1 MTCLWDSSEMNK
13 EVHDVGKRKM
23 ARIRDN
29 QRMKTSEESVHVAL
43 VTVELFIPFA
53 HSLKEKRS
61 VVRGL
66 RDQIRARFNASVA
79 EFGYQDKW
87 QRALIGVGMLSGDKH
102 KLEADMARVRQLCE
116 EMPHVEI
123 VDISHEWL

>member
-1 MTCLWDSSEMNK
+1 
-13 EVHDVGKRKM
+13 
-23 ARIRDN
+23 
-29 QRMKTSEESVHVAL
+29 MKISDESVYIAL
-43 VTVELFIPFA
+43 VTVELFIPYA

-66 RDQIRARFNASVA
+66 RDQLRARFNASVA

-87 QRALIGVGMLSGDKH
+87 QRALLGVCMLSGDKH

-116 EMPHVEI
+116 EAPHIEI
-123 VDISHEWL
+123 VDISQEWL

>member
-1 MTCLWDSSEMNK
+1 MNK

-66 RDQIRARFNASVA
+66 RDRIRARFNASVA

>member
-1 MTCLWDSSEMNK
+1 MNK

-29 QRMKTSEESVHVAL
+29 QCMKTSEESVHIAL

-66 RDQIRARFNASVA
+66 RDQIRARFNVSVA

-87 QRALIGVGMLSGDKH
+87 QRALIGMCMLSGDKH
-102 KLEADMARVRQLCE
+102 KLEADMARVRRLCE
-116 EMPHVEI
+116 EMAHVEI
-123 VDISHEWL
+123 VDISQEWL

>member
-1 MTCLWDSSEMNK
+1 
-13 EVHDVGKRKM
+13 
-23 ARIRDN
+23 
-29 QRMKTSEESVHVAL
+29 MKTSEESVHVAL

-66 RDQIRARFNASVA
+66 KDRLRARFNVSVA

-87 QRALIGVGMLSGDKH
+87 QRALIGVCMLSGDKH

-116 EMPHVEI
+116 EMTRIEI
-123 VDISHEWL
+123 VDINQEWL

>member
-1 MTCLWDSSEMNK
+1 
-13 EVHDVGKRKM
+13 
-23 ARIRDN
+23 
-29 QRMKTSEESVHVAL
+29 MKTSEESVHVAL

-66 RDQIRARFNASVA
+66 DQLRARFNVSVA

-87 QRALIGVGMLSGDKH
+87 QRALIGVCMLSGDKH
-102 KLEADMARVRQLCE
+102 KLEVDMARVRQLCE
-116 EMPHVEI
+116 EMTRIEI
-123 VDISHEWL
+123 VDINQEWL

>member
-1 MTCLWDSSEMNK
+1 
-13 EVHDVGKRKM
+13 
-23 ARIRDN
+23 
-29 QRMKTSEESVHVAL
+29 MKISDESVHIGL

-66 RDQIRARFNASVA
+66 RDQLRARFNASVA

-87 QRALIGVGMLSGDKH
+87 QRALIGVCMLNGDKYR
-102 KLEADMARVRQLCE
+102 LEADMARVRQLCE
-116 EMPHVEI
+116 EAPRIEI
-123 VDISHEWL
+123 VDISQEWL

>member
-43 VTVELFIPFA
+43 VKT
-53 HSLKEKRS
+53 
-61 VVRGL
+61 GW
-66 RDQIRARFNASVA
+66 RANPNN
-79 EFGYQDKW
+79 
-87 QRALIGVGMLSGDKH
+87 QRPRIQACRPG
-102 KLEADMARVRQLCE
+102 
-116 EMPHVEI
+116 
-123 VDISHEWL
+123 

>member
-1 MTCLWDSSEMNK
+1 
-13 EVHDVGKRKM
+13 
-23 ARIRDN
+23 
-29 QRMKTSEESVHVAL
+29 MKISDDSVHIAL

-66 RDQIRARFNASVA
+66 RDQLRARFNASVA

-87 QRALIGVGMLSGDKH
+87 QRALIGVCMLNGDKH
-102 KLEADMARVRQLCE
+102 KLETDMARVRQLCE
-116 EMPHVEI
+116 EMPRIEI
-123 VDISHEWL
+123 VDISQEWL

>member
-1 MTCLWDSSEMNK
+1 
-13 EVHDVGKRKM
+13 
-23 ARIRDN
+23 
-29 QRMKTSEESVHVAL
+29 MKTSEESVHVAL

-66 RDQIRARFNASVA
+66 KDQLRARFNVSVA

-87 QRALIGVGMLSGDKH
+87 QRALIGVCMLSGDKH
-102 KLEADMARVRQLCE
+102 KLEADMARVQKLCE
-116 EMPHVEI
+116 EMTRIEI
-123 VDISHEWL
+123 IDIKQEWL

>member
-1 MTCLWDSSEMNK
+1 MNK